1 MNTKTSAIVLKTTK
15 YNDNS
20 VIVKLF
26 TKTEGLKSYIAS
38 ISKKGN
44 RIAIFQGLNQI
55 EIETSQHGNNKL
67 ARIKAA
73 DIETPYKSINSD
85 WTKGAVIQFINEL
98 LYHCIREETANI
110 DLYEFIKN
118 HLLYY
123 DEILERQANFHLYFV
138 IKMTRYLGF
147 FPEGSWKPGLQ
158 FHLSEG
164 NYQLHTEP
172 SKEVID
178 SKYAELLYMLSIS
191 NIGDL
196 NTIKS
201 TGQVRRELLKSVLL
215 YYRIH
220 LEGFGELKSID
231 VLETV
236 FGE

>member
-20 VIVKLF
+20 VIVKVF

-44 RIAIFQGLNQI
+44 RSAIFQGLNQI
-55 EIETSQHGNNKL
+55 TIETSQHGNNKL
-67 ARIKAA
+67 ARIKTAH
-73 DIETPYKSINSD
+73 IETPYKSINSD
-85 WTKGAVIQFINEL
+85 WTKGAIIQFINEL
-98 LYHCIREETANI
+98 LYNCIREETANI
-110 DLYEFIKN
+110 DLYEFIES

-123 DEILERQANFHLYFV
+123 DEITEFQVNFLLYFV
-138 IKMTRYLGF
+138 IKMTKYLGF

-158 FHLSEG
+158 FHLGEG
-164 NYQLHTEP
+164 NYQLHTKP
-172 SKEVID
+172 SNEVID
-178 SKYAELLYMLSIS
+178 SKYAELLYLLSIS
-191 NIGDL
+191 NIGAL

-201 TGQVRRELLKSVLL
+201 TGQIRRELLKSVLL

-220 LEGFGELKSID
+220 LEGFGELKSLD

-236 FGE
+236 FSK

>member
-44 RIAIFQGLNQI
+44 RTAIFQGLNQI
-55 EIETSQHGNNKL
+55 TIETSQHGNNKL
-67 ARIKAA
+67 ARIKTA

-85 WTKGAVIQFINEL
+85 WIKGAVIQFINEL
-98 LYHCIREETANI
+98 LYNCIREETANI
-110 DLYEFIKN
+110 DLYEFIQY

-123 DEILERQANFHLYFV
+123 DELSERQAHFHLYFIV
-138 IKMTRYLGF
+138 KMTKYLGF

-164 NYQLHTEP
+164 NYQLYAKP

-178 SKYAELLYMLSIS
+178 CKNAELLYMLSIS

-201 TGQVRRELLKSVLL
+201 TGQVRRELLKSLLL

-236 FGE
+236 FSE